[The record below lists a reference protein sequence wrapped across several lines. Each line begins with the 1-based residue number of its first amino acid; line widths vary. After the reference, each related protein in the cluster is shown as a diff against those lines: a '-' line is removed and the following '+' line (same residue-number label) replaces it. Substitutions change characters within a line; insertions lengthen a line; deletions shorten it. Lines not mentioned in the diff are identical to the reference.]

1 MFASSG
7 EKLED
12 FDVFHPERM
21 AGRILDMGDMM
32 TLIEQAEK
40 AFDQAEAEKMAG
52 KLARNE
58 FTLDDFLKQMEQLK
72 KLGSMKK
79 LLGMLPGVGEIKQQL
94 NEIDDKDVDRIAA
107 IIKSMTPGE
116 RDDVKIINGSRRQRI
131 ARGSGTTVQ
140 EVNNLI
146 ERFLEAKKMMQ
157 QMARGGMPGM
167 PGLPGAGG
175 MGGTK
180 RKSAKAKAADR
191 ASKSKG
197 RSRSGNPAKA
207 KAEEAARQA
216 RKDGNGAGI
225 FGGEDGDGQFELP
238 AEFRNLL
245 PPQ

>member
-1 MFASSG
+1 MFASTG

-32 TLIEQAEK
+32 TLIEQAEQ
-40 AFDQAEAEKMAG
+40 AFDQAESEKMAL

-58 FTLDDFLKQMEQLK
+58 FTLDDFLNQMEQLK

-116 RDDVKIINGSRRQRI
+116 RDDVKIINGSRRAAHRPRLGHHGP
-131 ARGSGTTVQ
+131 RGQQPHRPLPRGQ
-140 EVNNLI
+140 EDD
-146 ERFLEAKKMMQ
+146 
-157 QMARGGMPGM
+157 
-167 PGLPGAGG
+167 
-175 MGGTK
+175 
-180 RKSAKAKAADR
+180 AADGQGRHARHAR
-191 ASKSKG
+191 ASPEPAASAAPSASPPRPKPPTRPSKSKG

-216 RKDGNGAGI
+216 RKDGTGP
-225 FGGEDGDGQFELP
+225 GEDAPGQFELP
-238 AEFRNLL
+238 AEFKNLL

>member
-1 MFASSG
+1 
-7 EKLED
+7 
-12 FDVFHPERM
+12 M
-21 AGRILDMGDMM
+21 AGRILDMGDMLS
-32 TLIEQAEK
+32 LIEAAEK
-40 AFDQAEAEKMAG
+40 AFDQAEAEKMVS
-52 KLARNE
+52 KLSRNE

-116 RDDVKIINGSRRQRI
+116 RDDVKIINGSRRLRI

-146 ERFLEAKKMMQ
+146 ERFLEAKKMMA

-175 MGGTK
+175 LGGTK
-180 RKSAKAKAADR
+180 RKSAKAKAADQR
-191 ASKSKG
+191 SKSKG

-216 RKDGNGAGI
+216 RKDGQGI

-238 AEFRNLL
+238 AEFKNLL